1 MGRPKKIVQPV
12 IYRTFEECIDIINQ
26 CINKRKHRWT
36 LTSISF
42 MDFEDVA
49 QMLRSHI
56 FNKWHLYDQSK
67 KLESWLTAV
76 INNRMINII
85 RDVYSSFSRPC
96 LKCEFFEGDNLCSK
110 FGTQNT
116 TCDLYRTWA
125 FGKKRKYDI
134 QIALPM
140 ETRINECQSIK
151 TENIDVDKTAIN
163 LHEKMK
169 YTLKPLEWFVYNQLF
184 VLHKSEEEVGKML
197 KLKSTERNRSPGYSR
212 VNQIKKLIMV
222 QVKRVLREG
231 DVEIV
236 GDNNV

>member
-1 MGRPKKIVQPV
+1 MGRPKKIVKPV
-12 IYRTFEECIDIINQ
+12 EYRTFEQCIDIINT

-42 MDFEDVA
+42 MDFDDVA
-49 QMLRSHI
+49 QLLRSHI
-56 FNKWHLYDQSK
+56 YNKWHLYDQSK
-67 KLESWLTAV
+67 KLESWLTTV
-76 INNRMINII
+76 INHRMINII

-116 TCDLYRTWA
+116 TCDLYKAWV

-140 ETRINECQSIK
+140 ENHINECQEIK
-151 TENIDVDKTAIN
+151 TENMDIDKTAIN

-169 YTLKPLEWFVYNQLF
+169 HVLKPLEYFIYKELYIN
-184 VLHKSEEEVGKML
+184 HKNEDEVGKML
-197 KLKSTERNRSPGYSR
+197 KLKSSEKNRSPGYSR
-212 VNQIKKLIMV
+212 VSQLKKIIIAK
-222 QVKRVLREG
+222 VKEVLKEG

-236 GDNNV
+236 GDSNI